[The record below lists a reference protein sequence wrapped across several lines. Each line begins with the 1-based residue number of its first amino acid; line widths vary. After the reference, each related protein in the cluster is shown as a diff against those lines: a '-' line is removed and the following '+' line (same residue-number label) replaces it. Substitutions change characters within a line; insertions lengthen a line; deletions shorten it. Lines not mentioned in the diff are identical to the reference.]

1 MPTFQLTSPS
11 GETYEIS
18 APAGA
23 TEAQAFQYLKQSKP
37 ELFSTAP
44 PAETPKAGFKPE
56 LGDLSGMPDMTRR
69 TFRAP
74 SGAALRDVAAKAG
87 GASEMYGN
95 IVDAAGRAIA
105 RAPGAAYDL
114 AATISNYSPS
124 TLLGVTP
131 RVEPK
136 GVATTDEM
144 LGLKQTPAAYAPA
157 EFVTGMIAPSAITK
171 AVGVPIRAG
180 LSAVEGVQN
189 WLNPKTA
196 ALLQAAEGRGQQI
209 INALRGPTELVQGS
223 APTAGV
229 AAVPA
234 GAPRYAA
241 LQEEVAKTMPA
252 AYYGRGAEQNAARL
266 GAVQSIGQDEAALQS
281 ARAVREGTAG
291 PMYDA
296 ARKGTQPVDT
306 SPVLDKIDELIAK
319 NPGNPELL
327 TEMQRLRKGLV
338 IPETAMAPE
347 LARTNAEEIASTLDG
362 IKAALKRE
370 DNKHIT
376 GQLTEIKD
384 MLVEAIPGMKPAQ
397 ETFKALS
404 KPVNKMEVGQ
414 YLEGKLASPLA
425 DETLRPGVFATAME
439 NAPATI
445 KNATGMPRYQ
455 SMSQILDPA
464 DMAKLEGIRAD
475 LARQAEFMKQAKVG
489 RGGGENIPAV
499 ESPQLPNLMSRVAS
513 VANNVMKTL
522 QGRIDKKV
530 AIELATE
537 MLNPSLAADAM
548 EKALAF
554 QAAQSARRANVSRA
568 GDFAN
573 QLALMSGAAS
583 NVNSLAGR

>member
-1 MPTFQLTSPS
+1 MPTFELTSPD
-11 GETYEIS
+11 GKTYEIN
-18 APAGA
+18 APEGA
-23 TEAQAFQYLKQSKP
+23 TQAQAFQYLKQSKP
-37 ELFSTAP
+37 ELFYTAP
-44 PAETPKAGFKPE
+44 AAETPKAGFKPE
-56 LGDLSGMPDMTRR
+56 LGDLSGMPAPRPKAVQGLTVAQERGNLPQYDAGEALSAMGRGAIKALGGLGDIGGSAIGLPTSEEVSQ
-69 TFRAP
+69 TF
-74 SGAALRDVAAKAG
+74 GLR
-87 GASEMYGN
+87 
-95 IVDAAGRAIA
+95 
-105 RAPGAAYDL
+105 
-114 AATISNYSPS
+114 
-124 TLLGVTP
+124 
-131 RVEPK
+131 
-136 GVATTDEM
+136 
-144 LGLKQTPAAYAPA
+144 QTPAEYAPF
-157 EFVTGMIAPSAITK
+157 ELVGSIAGPQAAGKVVGGIT
-171 AVGVPIRAG
+171 RSG
-180 LSAVEGVQN
+180 LSALEGIQN

-209 INALRGPTELVQGS
+209 VNALRGATELVQGS
-223 APTAGV
+223 VPTAGV

-252 AYYGRGAEQNAARL
+252 AYYNRGVEQNTARL

-281 ARAVREGTAG
+281 ARAVRENTAG
-291 PMYDA
+291 PMYEA
-296 ARKGTQPVDT
+296 ARKGAQPVDT
-306 SPVLDKIDELIAK
+306 TPVLDKIDELIAK

-338 IPETAMAPE
+338 IPETKVTPE

-384 MLVEAIPGMKPAQ
+384 MLVDAIPGMKPAQ

-489 RGGGENIPAV
+489 RSGGENIPAV

-537 MLNPSLAADAM
+537 MLNPSLAANAM

-554 QAAQSARRANVSRA
+554 QAAQGARRANVSRA
-568 GDFAN
+568 GNFAN

>member
-1 MPTFQLTSPS
+1 MASAEDYANWIVKNADKKGTPEFDTVAKAYQLARS
-11 GETYEIS
+11 
-18 APAGA
+18 
-23 TEAQAFQYLKQSKP
+23 QS
-37 ELFSTAP
+37 
-44 PAETPKAGFKPE
+44 AETPATATPRGGFKPE
-56 LGDLSGMPDMTRR
+56 LGDLSGMPEPRPKAVQGLTVAQERGNLPQYD
-69 TFRAP
+69 A
-74 SGAALRDVAAKAG
+74 GEVAAA
-87 GASEMYGN
+87 
-95 IVDAAGRAIA
+95 VGRGVA
-105 RAPGAAYDL
+105 RVPGQIYDL
-114 AATISNYSPS
+114 GAMLSNISPS

-131 RVEPK
+131 RIEPK
-136 GVATTDEM
+136 GVEATNEA
-144 LGLKQTPAAYAPA
+144 LGLKQTPAEYAPF
-157 EFVTGMIAPSAITK
+157 EFVGGMVGPSAVTK
-171 AVGVPIRAG
+171 AFGVPVRAG
-180 LSAVEGVQN
+180 LGALESVQN

-209 INALRGPTELVQGS
+209 ISALRAPNEFVPGS
-223 APTAGV
+223 VPTAGQ

-234 GAPRYAA
+234 AAPRYAA
-241 LQEEVAKTMPA
+241 LQEEVAKIMPA
-252 AYYGRGAEQNAARL
+252 AYYGRETAQNTARL
-266 GAVQSIGQDEAALQS
+266 GSVRTIGQDEAALQS
-281 ARAVREGTAG
+281 ARATREGTTA

-306 SPVLDKIDELIAK
+306 GPVLDKIDDLIAK

-327 TEMQRLRKGLV
+327 AEMQRIRKGLV
-338 IPETAMAPE
+338 IPETKVTPE
-347 LARTNAEEIASTLDG
+347 LARTNAEEISSTLDG

-384 MLVEAIPGMKPAQ
+384 MLVDAIPNMKPAQ

-445 KNATGMPRYQ
+445 KRATGMPRFQ

-464 DMAKLEGIRAD
+464 DMAKLEAIRAD
-475 LARQAEFMKQAKVG
+475 LARQAEFVKQARVG
-489 RGGGENIPAV
+489 RGAGENIPATG
-499 ESPQLPNLMSRVAS
+499 EAQLPNLMSRVAS
-513 VANNVMKTL
+513 IANNVMKTL
-522 QGRIDKKV
+522 QGRIDRKV

-537 MLNPSLAADAM
+537 MLNPQLAANAM

-554 QAAQSARRANVSRA
+554 QASQAARRATVNRA

-573 QLALMSGAAS
+573 KLALMSGATS
-583 NVNSLAGR
+583 NVNSLAGQ

>member
-1 MPTFQLTSPS
+1 MASAEDYANWIVKNADKKGTPEFETVAKAYQLARSQTA
-11 GETYEIS
+11 E
-18 APAGA
+18 APA
-23 TEAQAFQYLKQSKP
+23 
-37 ELFSTAP
+37 
-44 PAETPKAGFKPE
+44 PALTRGGFKPE
-56 LGDLSGMPDMTRR
+56 LGNLEGMPEPRLKAVQGLTVAQQRGNLPQYDAGEAISAMGRGAVKALGGLGDIGGSAIGLPTSEEVEQ
-69 TFRAP
+69 TF
-74 SGAALRDVAAKAG
+74 GLR
-87 GASEMYGN
+87 
-95 IVDAAGRAIA
+95 
-105 RAPGAAYDL
+105 
-114 AATISNYSPS
+114 
-124 TLLGVTP
+124 
-131 RVEPK
+131 
-136 GVATTDEM
+136 
-144 LGLKQTPAAYAPA
+144 QTPAEYAPF
-157 EFVTGMIAPSAITK
+157 EFVGSIAGPQAAGK
-171 AVGVPIRAG
+171 LVGGATRAG
-180 LSAVEGVQN
+180 LGALESVQN
-189 WLNPKTA
+189 WLNPKAA

-209 INALRGPTELVQGS
+209 ISALRGQTELVPGS
-223 APTAGV
+223 VPTAGQ

-241 LQEEVAKTMPA
+241 LQEEVAKTLPA
-252 AYYGRGAEQNAARL
+252 QYYGRETAQNTARL
-266 GAVQSIGQDEAALQS
+266 GSVRTIGQDESALQS

-291 PMYDA
+291 PMYET

-306 SPVLDKIDELIAK
+306 GPVLDKIDELIAK

-327 TEMQRLRKGLV
+327 AEMQRIRKGLV
-338 IPETAMAPE
+338 IPETKVTPE
-347 LARTNAEEIASTLDG
+347 LARTNAEEVSSTLDG

-384 MLVEAIPGMKPAQ
+384 MLVDAIPGMKPAQ

-445 KNATGMPRYQ
+445 KRATGMPRFQ

-464 DMAKLEGIRAD
+464 DMAKLEAIRAD
-475 LARQAEFMKQAKVG
+475 LARQAEFMKQARVG
-489 RGGGENIPAV
+489 RRAGENIPATG
-499 ESPQLPNLMSRVAS
+499 EAQLPNLMSRVAS
-513 VANNVMKTL
+513 VANNVLKTL

-537 MLNPSLAADAM
+537 MLDPSLAASAM

-554 QAAQSARRANVSRA
+554 QTAQSGRRAAVSRA

-583 NVNSLAGR
+583 NVNSLAGQ